1 MKVHLTS
8 LGCAKN
14 QVDSE
19 LMLGAFAAEGL
30 VPCDDPAGAD
40 VLVVNTCAFIE
51 DAVNEAVDTILA
63 LARFKTEGQCQRL
76 IVCGCLP
83 ERFREDLAGALPEV
97 DFFFGTGAY
106 HRVIQAVAGKDN
118 TLSRCT
124 LPPPDA
130 VPMQAAHDRRICAT
144 PHTVYI
150 KIAEGCDRRCTYCI
164 IPRLRGRQRSRP
176 PADITAEARR
186 LVAAGAKEIV
196 LVAQETTA
204 YGKDLSPPVS
214 LASLLVALSDAVG
227 DTWIRV
233 LYMHPDTM
241 DPDLI
246 GVMAGRDNICSYF
259 DVPIQHASDRI
270 LKRMGRRH
278 TAADLHRLFDDIR
291 RAAPGAVLRT
301 TVLVGFPGEKPADF
315 EKLLDFVTGVAF
327 DHLGAFIYS
336 DDGALASH
344 GLDGH
349 VSSKTALRR
358 YDRVMT
364 AQIEISARRLAKR
377 VGSRE
382 PVLVEEKTE
391 DGLFLGRAWFQ
402 APEVD
407 GDICFSGAGDYA
419 PGDRVFVRVTGASE
433 YDLTGEAQ

>member
-1 MKVHLTS
+1 MKVHLAS

-19 LMLGAFAAEGL
+19 LMLGAFADRGFVLCEDPGEAE
-30 VPCDDPAGAD
+30 

-63 LARFKTEGQCQRL
+63 MARFKQTGLCRRL

-83 ERFREDLAGALPEV
+83 ERYRQELASSLPEV

-106 HRVIQAVAGKDN
+106 DRVIEAVAGTRK
-118 TLSRCT
+118 TKARCT
-124 LPPPDA
+124 LPAPGKMALHGANDA
-130 VPMQAAHDRRICAT
+130 RVCAT

-150 KIAEGCDRRCTYCI
+150 KIAEGCNRHCTYCI
-164 IPRLRGRQRSRP
+164 IPRLRGRQRSRLP
-176 PADITAEARR
+176 SDIVAEARR
-186 LVAAGAKEIV
+186 LVVAGAKELV

-204 YGKDLSPPVS
+204 YGRDLSPIVS
-214 LASLLVALSDAVG
+214 LATLLAALSDAVG

-241 DPDLI
+241 DDGLI
-246 GVMAGRDNICSYF
+246 SVMAGRNNICSYF

-278 TAADLHRLFDDIR
+278 TAEDLRRLFDAIR
-291 RAAPGAVLRT
+291 TAAPDAVLRT
-301 TVLVGFPGEKPADF
+301 TALVGFPGEQAQDF
-315 EKLLDFVTGVAF
+315 NKLLDFVTTVAF
-327 DHLGAFIYS
+327 DHLGAFVYS
-336 DDGALASH
+336 DGDDLPSH

-349 VSSKTALRR
+349 VSAKTARR
-358 YDRVMT
+358 RLDRLMR
-364 AQIEISARRLAKR
+364 AQADISARRLEAR

-382 PVLVEEKTE
+382 QVLVEEKTPE
-391 DGLFLGRAWFQ
+391 GLWVGRAWFQ

-407 GDICFSGAGDYA
+407 GEVCFSGADSAVGE
-419 PGDRVFVRVTGASE
+419 RVWVRLTGASE
-433 YDLTGEAQ
+433 YDLTGEAS